1 MFIRKRDHNKP
12 LAGVLLVVFLLT
24 SACTQSSG
32 TLSLYV
38 VKALGSGI
46 DKSKQADPAALQF
59 PCGVTEN
66 EEKKADHK
74 SVMISF
80 LDLVALSDLHNYRT
94 HTISPE
100 AKIPGR
106 TSNQLFLLNKSLRL

>member
-12 LAGVLLVVFLLT
+12 LAGILLVVFLLA
-24 SACTQSSG
+24 SAFTQTSG

-38 VKALGSGI
+38 VKALGSSI
-46 DKSKQADPAALQF
+46 DKSKQASPAALQF
-59 PCGVTEN
+59 PCGGSEK

-74 SVMISF
+74 SLIISF
-80 LDLVALSDLHNYRT
+80 QDLVALSDLHDYRT
-94 HTISPE
+94 HTLSFE

-106 TSNQLFLLNKSLRL
+106 ESNQLFLLNKSLRL